1 MLHRLRHAAAV
12 AVAAAA
18 LCAPADGAGLP
29 GARSVAD
36 RSRLQVEWNGR
47 TPVRAPRAAG
57 AVTVAVVDSGA
68 DLSHPDLA
76 CHLWSNPGEIAGNGI
91 DDDHDGIVDDVH
103 GANLLDGTGD
113 PVDDSGHGTHVA
125 GIIAAGCAKGV
136 GVAGVAPD
144 ARVMVVKAL
153 DDRADGTLDTVA
165 AGIRYAVAHRARI
178 INLSL
183 SGPLPDAAVAS
194 AIDEAGAAGV
204 LVVAAAGNTGTD
216 DDISPV
222 YPAAL
227 AAPNLVTATGTDWRG
242 ALAAD
247 ANYGRATVDL
257 SAPGV
262 GILSTG
268 RGGRY
273 EVRSGSSMAAAYVS
287 GALAV
292 LAGARPDLGWKA
304 LRDALLSSA
313 RPTRLPVA
321 AGRLDIR
328 RALAAVRPDGQD
340 RRAARARHPRTQR

>member
-1 MLHRLRHAAAV
+1 MLHRLKQAAAI

-29 GARSVAD
+29 HARSFHE
-36 RSRLQVEWNGR
+36 RSPWQIAWRGR
-47 TPVRAPRAAG
+47 TPARAPGAAV
-57 AVTVAVVDSGA
+57 AVTVAVVDTGA

-76 CHLWSNPGEIAGNGI
+76 CHLWSNPGEVAGNGI

-103 GANLLDGTGD
+103 GVNLLDGSGD
-113 PVDDSGHGTHVA
+113 PIDDSGHGTHVA
-125 GIIAAGCAKGV
+125 GIIAAGCAKSV
-136 GVAGVAPD
+136 GFAGVAPY
-144 ARVMVVKAL
+144 ARIMVVKAL
-153 DDRADGTLDTVA
+153 DGHADGNLDAVA

-183 SGPLPDAAVAS
+183 SGPAPDGELAA
-194 AIDEAGAAGV
+194 AIDEARAAGV

-216 DDISPV
+216 DDLVPV

-227 AAPNLVTATGTDWRG
+227 VAPNLLTATATDWRG
-242 ALAAD
+242 ALGVD

-262 GILSTG
+262 AILSTA
-268 RGGRY
+268 RGGGY

-292 LAGARPDLGWKA
+292 LAGARPDLGWAA
-304 LRDALLSSA
+304 LRDALLSTA

-321 AGRLDIR
+321 VGRVDVR
-328 RALAAVRPDGQD
+328 RALAAMRADGQHQ
-340 RRAARARHPRTQR
+340 RAPRTRHARTQP